1 MKYCKNC
8 GHEVGPTDKICPN
21 CGWDFKSKIE
31 TKLYGSG
38 SVSSNAVIFSILSII
53 LGLLPFIG
61 IPLALIGIVMAKK
74 NLETKVMLRVLLD
87 SLFQLLRLLYGSFL
101 EHNNNL
107 NIEVQNVV

>member
-74 NLETKVMLRVLLD
+74 NLETKVMVAGIVGLIISIIATIVWIILGT
-87 SLFQLLRLLYGSFL
+87 Q
-101 EHNNNL
+101 
-107 NIEVQNVV
+107 